1 MPLLVA
7 LLSGLLFGL
16 GLTVSG
22 MVNPAKI
29 LGFLD
34 FAGHWDPSLALVM
47 ISAIPVAAVGFAFG
61 RGRRAPLYAPAF
73 SGPAKSRVDARL
85 VSGAVLFGIGWG
97 LAGFCPGPALASL
110 CFGGWSVLVF
120 VAAMLAGM
128 AAFSVLNRLVLTRP
142 EMTTAATH
150 RP

>member
-1 MPLLVA
+1 MPLLAA

-22 MVNPAKI
+22 MVNPAKV

-47 ISAIPVAAVGFAFG
+47 VSAIPVAALGFAV
-61 RGRRAPLYAPAF
+61 GRRRRTPLYSPAF
-73 SGPAKSRVDARL
+73 SGSAKSRVDARL

-110 CFGGWSVLVF
+110 GFGGWRVLVF

-142 EMTTAATH
+142 GMATAATP